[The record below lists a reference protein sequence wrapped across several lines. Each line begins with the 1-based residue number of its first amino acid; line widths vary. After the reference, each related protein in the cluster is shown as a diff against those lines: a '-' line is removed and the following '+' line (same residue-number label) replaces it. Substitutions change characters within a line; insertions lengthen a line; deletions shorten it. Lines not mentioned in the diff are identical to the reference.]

1 MTDSARR
8 TGRDGQGLPGHYY
21 LLSAIRQPAGF
32 ESPPPTIITSKT
44 LRLMNEIF
52 DTFPLL
58 IDDLEEA
65 LETLKER
72 ITENE

>member
-1 MTDSARR
+1 
-8 TGRDGQGLPGHYY
+8 
-21 LLSAIRQPAGF
+21 
-32 ESPPPTIITSKT
+32 
-44 LRLMNEIF
+44 MNEIF
-52 DTFPLL
+52 DTFLLL